1 MKRFGD
7 GIPNKVLREIFS
19 ERLNRSLVAQELY
32 TDLTKMILSG
42 KLKKGQRLTL
52 EGIAQHCSIRIPMA
66 HKVIYQLKE
75 DKLIISKGR
84 KGSFVTD
91 LLNKG
96 R

>member
-1 MKRFGD
+1 MKQFSD
-7 GIPNKVLREIFS
+7 GIPNKVLKEIFPKKFKGR
-19 ERLNRSLVAQELY
+19 EAPEELY
-32 TDLTKMILSG
+32 THLKKMILSG
-42 KLKKGQRLTL
+42 KLKKGQRLTH
-52 EGIAQHCSIRIPMA
+52 EGIAEHFNISRGIVQ
-66 HKVIYQLKE
+66 KVNSQLKE